1 MAGML
6 WSVLPCSGSDDDNGS
21 NILFTNSNLQYTF
34 IPTIYDLFLKIWQVI
49 FTYRHKLHEMNIF
62 VFGSKVT
69 DWGKVQWSES
79 KITQWYNLT
88 HILVNFKVIFLTLR
102 IFNLLKEKLFS
113 TFVNFDVPLNLSF
126 HTQGN
131 I

>member
-1 MAGML
+1 MDGM
-6 WSVLPCSGSDDDNGS
+6 WSVLPCSGSDDNNGS

-49 FTYRHKLHEMNIF
+49 FTYRHKQHEMNIF

-69 DWGKVQWSES
+69 DEVQRSKSE
-79 KITQWYNLT
+79 IAQWDKLT

-102 IFNLLKEKLFS
+102 IFNFLKENLFS

>member
-1 MAGML
+1 MDGML
-6 WSVLPCSGSDDDNGS
+6 WSVLPCSGSDDNNGS

-49 FTYRHKLHEMNIF
+49 FTYQYKQHEMNIF

-69 DWGKVQWSES
+69 DEKLEIRIQNNSMEWG
-79 KITQWYNLT
+79 NLT
-88 HILVNFKVIFLTLR
+88 HILVNFEVIFLTLR